1 MFPPVLMSCWNP
13 EIASQIYH
21 FKWHRSQPSHRDT
34 VMHTHHFLFL
44 KTMKNLSSVTLGLFS
59 GPEIKIMFTEKNIA
73 FTWVFKEK

>member
-1 MFPPVLMSCWNP
+1 MG
-13 EIASQIYH
+13 
-21 FKWHRSQPSHRDT
+21 T
-34 VMHTHHFLFL
+34 VMHTHHFLSL